1 MMTAVTGSSTASHAV
16 EEDPTLHTALVEG
29 WARHQADEPRGKG
42 RPRSGE
48 AHVAILA
55 ATLDLLV
62 EVGYDRMTIEA
73 VAARAG
79 VGKATVY
86 RHWTS
91 KAALVIET
99 LETIAAATPPPD
111 SGDTRADLELYVERL
126 VVGIGRTHY
135 GAILSG
141 LAHEL
146 SQDQEVAQI
155 FRDNFLRPRRQAI
168 FEILERG
175 IERGEVR
182 SDLDLELV
190 VDLLAGPVY
199 YRRVISG
206 GAITEAVGRSL
217 VDTVFRGIAAP

>member
-1 MMTAVTGSSTASHAV
+1 MMTLVTGRTTAPEADSD
-16 EEDPTLHTALVEG
+16 DPTLHEALAAG
-29 WARHQADEPRGKG
+29 WAQRQADEPRGKG

-48 AHVAILA
+48 AHLAILS

-62 EVGYDRMTIEA
+62 AAGYDGMSIEA

-86 RHWTS
+86 RRWES

-111 SGDTRADLELYVERL
+111 TGDTRTDLEQYVHNL
-126 VVGIGRTHY
+126 VVGIGHTDY

-146 SQDQEVAQI
+146 ARNDQVARI
-155 FRDNFLRPRRQAI
+155 FRENFLRPRRLAI
-168 FEILERG
+168 YEILERG
-175 IERGEVR
+175 IARGEVR
-182 SDLDLELV
+182 ADLDLELV

-206 GAITEAVGRSL
+206 GRIDADVGRAL
-217 VDTVFRGIAAP
+217 VATVYRGIAP